1 MDIVNIYKD
10 QTSLQIKLNIN
21 ENLSV
26 ATRVLIKYRK
36 PNGLEGWYPAT
47 ILDEANGIVTYDV
60 ICGLNDVGFWTI
72 WAYVYYK
79 DGTVAPG
86 DPVQFGVY
94 QEGKNYIVFPYGK
107 ISGATEEAQM
117 AQEAFEIIYDNTNST
132 LISTNVQDA
141 IDEGDTKIENF
152 TAPISSDV
160 TYDNAV
166 SDLSATNVKTAL
178 DEIDSNV
185 DGIELLIS
193 QANQILYVDSNR
205 ADSYTEDGT
214 INKPYKT
221 LAGAV
226 AVAGDKAFIRVSS
239 GTYTENIALSGNV
252 SMIGMGIEK
261 TILQGSITTGAT
273 GNCSLKELSAQGVIT
288 IQCDTVVT
296 NVKSTASVNVAGN
309 LKAYNFDIAST
320 TAHALAVSS
329 GLVIIENSAISTTD
343 NASAVVHNGGN
354 LVLENI
360 EADNSSASNAAV
372 DSSGGSIRILS
383 STLNN
388 AGGGLA
394 ADLDNGAASG
404 TPNVLMNV
412 IHTGGISTGTAYTVQ
427 EGVEGGDPTGTSFS
441 KRPATQIGYDNTSG
455 LEATNVQTAI
465 DEDLVDYGAGAPGTS
480 PARVGAQ
487 YFDTTGNVLYIWN
500 GTAWRSITTSA

>member
-1 MDIVNIYKD
+1 MGIINIYKD

-21 ENLSV
+21 EDLSV

-47 ILDEANGIVTYDV
+47 ILDEAKGIVVYDV
-60 ICGLNDVGFWTI
+60 ICGLNDVGFWTT
-72 WAYVYYK
+72 WAYVYYN

-94 QEGKNYIVFPYGK
+94 QEGKNYIAFPYGK
-107 ISGATEEAQM
+107 LSGATEETQM
-117 AQEAFEIIYDNTNST
+117 AQEAFEITYDNTNST
-132 LISTNVQDA
+132 LVATNVQDA
-141 IDEGDTKIENF
+141 IDEEDARIENF
-152 TAPISSDV
+152 SAPISSDV
-160 TYDNAV
+160 TYDNA
-166 SDLSATNVKTAL
+166 SSGLTATNVKTAI
-178 DEIDSNV
+178 DEVDSNI
-185 DGIELLIS
+185 DAIELLIN

-205 ADSYTEDGT
+205 TDTYTEDGT

-226 AVAGDKAFIRVSS
+226 AVAGDKVFIRVSS
-239 GTYTENIALSGNV
+239 GTYTENIALAGNV
-252 SMIGMGIEK
+252 SMIGMGIGK
-261 TILQGSITTGAT
+261 TILTGTIATGST
-273 GNCSLKELSAQGVIT
+273 GNCSLKELSAQGTIT

-296 NVKSTASVNVAGN
+296 NIKSTANVNVSAN

-320 TAHALAVSS
+320 TTHALAVSS

-343 NASAVVHNGGN
+343 NASAIVHNGGN

-360 EADNSSASNAAV
+360 EADNNSASNAAV

-394 ADLDNGAASG
+394 ADLVNGATST

-412 IHTGGISTGTAYTVQ
+412 RHTGGISAGTAYTVQ
-427 EGVEGGDPTGTSFS
+427 EGIEGIDPTGTNFS

-455 LEATNVQTAI
+455 LAATNIQTAI
-465 DEDLVDYGAGAPGTS
+465 DEDLVDFGAGAPGTT

-487 YFDTTGNVLYIWN
+487 YFNTTGNILYIWN
-500 GTAWRSITTSA
+500 GSAWRSIATA